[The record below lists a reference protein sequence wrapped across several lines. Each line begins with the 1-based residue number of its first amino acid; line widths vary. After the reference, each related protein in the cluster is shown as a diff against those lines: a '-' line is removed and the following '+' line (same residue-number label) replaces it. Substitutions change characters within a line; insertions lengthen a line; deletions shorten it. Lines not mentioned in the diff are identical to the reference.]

1 MASLKEATGA
11 ITEKLE
17 SLVSDL
23 RSELEDG
30 EIDFERL
37 TSIADQISEAADG
50 LAETFSNV
58 NETLMQRLDQL
69 KSGGLSPAG
78 NGPRSPEKKSQGG
91 RRGKGSVENTEKKRG

>member
-17 SLVSDL
+17 SLVGDL
-23 RSELEDG
+23 RSELEGGD
-30 EIDFERL
+30 IDFERL
-37 TSIADQISEAADG
+37 SGLADQISEAADG

-69 KSGGLSPAG
+69 KSGDSS
-78 NGPRSPEKKSQGG
+78 NGSSSQKKTS
-91 RRGKGSVENTEKKRG
+91 KAS

>member
-30 EIDFERL
+30 DIDFERL
-37 TSIADQISEAADG
+37 TSLSDQISEAADG

-69 KSGGLSPAG
+69 KSGGSSNGSSSQKKTSKAG
-78 NGPRSPEKKSQGG
+78 
-91 RRGKGSVENTEKKRG
+91 

>member
-17 SLVSDL
+17 GLVGDL
-23 RSELEDG
+23 RSEIEDG
-30 EIDFERL
+30 DIDFERL
-37 TSIADQISEAADG
+37 TGLADQISEAADG

-69 KSGGLSPAG
+69 KSGGAS
-78 NGPRSPEKKSQGG
+78 NGSSSQKKTS
-91 RRGKGSVENTEKKRG
+91 KAS

>member
-17 SLVSDL
+17 SLVGDL
-23 RSELEDG
+23 RSELEGGD
-30 EIDFERL
+30 IDFERL
-37 TSIADQISEAADG
+37 TGLADQISEAADG

-69 KSGGLSPAG
+69 KSGGSSNGSSSSSQKKTSKAG
-78 NGPRSPEKKSQGG
+78 
-91 RRGKGSVENTEKKRG
+91 

>member
-30 EIDFERL
+30 DIDFERL
-37 TSIADQISEAADG
+37 AGLADQISEAADG

-69 KSGGLSPAG
+69 KSGDSSNGTSSP
-78 NGPRSPEKKSQGG
+78 KKTS
-91 RRGKGSVENTEKKRG
+91 KAS

>member
-30 EIDFERL
+30 DIDFERL
-37 TSIADQISEAADG
+37 TSLSDQISEAADG

-69 KSGGLSPAG
+69 KSGGSSNGSSSSSQKKTSKAG
-78 NGPRSPEKKSQGG
+78 
-91 RRGKGSVENTEKKRG
+91 

>member
-1 MASLKEATGA
+1 MASLKETTGA

-30 EIDFERL
+30 DIDFERL
-37 TSIADQISEAADG
+37 TGLADQISEAADG

-69 KSGGLSPAG
+69 KSGGSSNGSSSSSQKKTSKAG
-78 NGPRSPEKKSQGG
+78 
-91 RRGKGSVENTEKKRG
+91 

>member
-1 MASLKEATGA
+1 MASLKETTGA

-37 TSIADQISEAADG
+37 TSIADQISESADG

-69 KSGGLSPAG
+69 KSGASSRASNGSSSQKKTSKAG
-78 NGPRSPEKKSQGG
+78 
-91 RRGKGSVENTEKKRG
+91 

>member
-1 MASLKEATGA
+1 MASLKETTGA

-23 RSELEDG
+23 RSELEGGD
-30 EIDFERL
+30 IDFERL
-37 TSIADQISEAADG
+37 TGLADQISEAADG

-69 KSGGLSPAG
+69 KSGGSS
-78 NGPRSPEKKSQGG
+78 NGSSSQKKTS
-91 RRGKGSVENTEKKRG
+91 KAS

>member
-1 MASLKEATGA
+1 MASLKQTTGA

-17 SLVSDL
+17 GLVGDL

-37 TSIADQISEAADG
+37 TGIADQISEAADG
-50 LAETFSNV
+50 LAETFNNV

-69 KSGGLSPAG
+69 KSGSSSSGSG
-78 NGPRSPEKKSQGG
+78 NGSGSQKKTS
-91 RRGKGSVENTEKKRG
+91 KAS

>member
-23 RSELEDG
+23 RSELEGGD
-30 EIDFERL
+30 IDFERL
-37 TSIADQISEAADG
+37 TGLADQISEAADG

-69 KSGGLSPAG
+69 KSGGSSNGSSSQKKTSKAG
-78 NGPRSPEKKSQGG
+78 
-91 RRGKGSVENTEKKRG
+91 